1 VPDAVRLRRATRIIR
16 SSAPPSPTLVRSLVS
31 RAVPAGGSAARVEY
45 ARAFDDRV
53 EAERKSLILL
63 FVPALALV
71 LRVIFWRRGRVTPVE
86 ESGSTPRR
94 YGEHLVFAF
103 HVLAFVWLVLV
114 GWGAVATALTGKAV
128 EGVLGGVLVVFLWA
142 YMLLI
147 PAYLFRAAR
156 RVYLLSRMRAIALTA
171 VVGIAFLG
179 LIIAYRTMLFFT
191 TYYTL

>member
-1 VPDAVRLRRATRIIR
+1 M
-16 SSAPPSPTLVRSLVS
+16 
-31 RAVPAGGSAARVEY
+31 
-45 ARAFDDRV
+45 
-53 EAERKSLILL
+53 
-63 FVPALALV
+63 PALALV
-71 LRVIFWRRGRVTPVE
+71 LRVIFWRRGRATPVDE
-86 ESGSTPRR
+86 LSSTPRR

-114 GWGAVATALTGKAV
+114 GWGALATALTGKAV